1 MTPTL
6 RPHVEKAMPEG
17 TSEKKAARPRK
28 GRAAKLSASKA
39 LSKEAVAPKTARGE
53 ATRRAILD
61 AAEEVIGRQGFND
74 ASITEITRSASVA
87 SGTFYLYFRSKE
99 EVFEELVIDMGRSL
113 RRALSTTAEGAR
125 TRLDAEKAGLRAFLA
140 FVIAHPS
147 LYRIVREALFV
158 APDAYRAYFQSFA
171 EGYRTAL
178 ADARAKGEIR
188 AGDDDVRAWMLMG
201 IAVTLGERYVVFGHD
216 RPVDEVVEAAHD
228 MIMTGLSP

>member
-1 MTPTL
+1 MAPTVGPNDGSTTPD
-6 RPHVEKAMPEG
+6 VAQ
-17 TSEKKAARPRK
+17 ARK
-28 GRAAKLSASKA
+28 GPRSRTRIPTTKISSKVAAG
-39 LSKEAVAPKTARGE
+39 PKTARGE

-99 EVFEELVIDMGRSL
+99 EVFEELVLDMGRSL
-113 RRALSTTAEGAR
+113 RRALSTTAEGAK

-158 APDAYRAYFQSFA
+158 APTAYRAYFQSFA
-171 EGYRTAL
+171 EGYRSAL
-178 ADARAKGEIR
+178 ADACAKGEIR
-188 AGDDDVRAWMLMG
+188 PGDDDVRAWMLMG
-201 IAVTLGERYVVFGHD
+201 IAVTLGERYVVFGLD

-228 MIMTGLSP
+228 MIMSGLAP